1 MRSPALR
8 RVPLTAKS
16 REIQV
21 ATLRGL
27 PKTALPV
34 PLVSFASLP
43 SISRCIVKRS
53 RNHEGETLKLSQIL
67 ESMPGWRSSMRT
79 ATGPHKGRLTV
90 VSMVLP
96 RRAKDYL
103 ANRAPLAVAPFKAS
117 KTERER
123 IAIDLFE
130 VLERGSVW
138 EIDGVRSLA
147 DWDEGPGRT
156 ARVVVWGRGT
166 IDLGRCLLAIDVEN
180 GEVLVFDED
189 AFVPDPDGWT
199 R

>member
-1 MRSPALR
+1 MR
-8 RVPLTAKS
+8 
-16 REIQV
+16 E
-21 ATLRGL
+21 
-27 PKTALPV
+27 
-34 PLVSFASLP
+34 
-43 SISRCIVKRS
+43 RS
-53 RNHEGETLKLSQIL
+53 LKLSQTL
-67 ESMPGWRSSMRT
+67 ESMPGWCSSMRT

-96 RRAKDYL
+96 HRAKDYL

-147 DWDEGPGRT
+147 DWDEDPGRT
-156 ARVVVWGRGT
+156 T
-166 IDLGRCLLAIDVEN
+166 
-180 GEVLVFDED
+180 
-189 AFVPDPDGWT
+189 
-199 R
+199 